1 MKVDWIKHTKT
12 PAEREAFKRE
22 YESAQKV
29 LDRMKDILY
38 TYNRELESTV
48 DNYDSP
54 SWAFL
59 AADVNGQ
66 RKMLKKIIS
75 LIEAKDQDA

>member
-1 MKVDWIKHTKT
+1 
-12 PAEREAFKRE
+12 
-22 YESAQKV
+22 
-29 LDRMKDILY
+29 MKDILY

-54 SWAFL
+54 SWAYL